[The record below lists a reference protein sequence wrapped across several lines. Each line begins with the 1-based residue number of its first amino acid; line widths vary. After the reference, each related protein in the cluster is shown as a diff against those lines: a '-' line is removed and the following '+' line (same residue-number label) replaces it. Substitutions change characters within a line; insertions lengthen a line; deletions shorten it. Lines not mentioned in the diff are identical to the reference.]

1 MKIIGGEEITLQ
13 DLENLGKPIVEQ
25 KKKVNKLKFVFD
37 VELYK
42 NDTII

>member
-1 MKIIGGEEITLQ
+1 MKIIGGDEITLK

-25 KKKVNKLKFVFD
+25 KKKVHKLKFVFD

-42 NDTII
+42 NDTIM